1 MALAGVSNRSAL
13 ALILG
18 VGLLVFVPS
27 LFTRDPWNPDEPRA
41 TEVAREMAESGN
53 YLVPHLNGEPY
64 SDKPPVFYWLGS
76 GFWHLGFGLNSGR
89 MVSLLAS
96 LGTALVVYAIGRR
109 MHSSET
115 GLVAALVTLT
125 AQLFPF
131 IGKQGVLDPL
141 LACFT
146 TASIYCA
153 VAAFEGG
160 ERRGRWWL
168 AAYVLAALAFLTK
181 GPVGVAVPLLAA
193 AAYGLLCRR
202 VVARRSAAEDLRV
215 GDADHVARPSGAEGS
230 RVGDAGHSMGGWWHL
245 AGAALLVA
253 LVAAWLVPAC
263 IHGGKEYTNDILFQ
277 QTAQRMG
284 EEASHRQP
292 LYFYLLWSPL
302 FLLPW
307 TPLLALAFAWVFRG
321 GRDRAATLAAAW
333 FIAVFVFFTL
343 FSGKRER
350 YLLPLV
356 PAAGLLCG
364 RYFVA
369 VLRGEASPLRGHQ
382 GLWKASFVLLG
393 LIAIGLGAVALEPG
407 AVARR
412 FAKDPEVMAEVRAA
426 LTAGTLIGTGIAGI
440 AALALCFWGIRL
452 PRGAAGETRRVLTLV
467 AATLVLGLAVDLLAT
482 PIINR
487 FKSGRDLVEAAGPY
501 LRDADEVVL
510 YQSDYSG
517 VYNLFAR
524 RTRMPVVYEE
534 EELRQ
539 AVKPPRRVAVIAKEA
554 VADGLARTP
563 GLRQVARERVGHR
576 GLVVLANWR
585 P

>member
-1 MALAGVSNRSAL
+1 MAPANASTRGAL

-18 VGLLVFVPS
+18 AGLLIFVPS
-27 LFTRDPWNPDEPRA
+27 LVTRDPWNPDEPRA
-41 TEVAREMAESGN
+41 TEVAREMAASGN
-53 YLVPHLNGEPY
+53 YLVPHLNGAPY
-64 SDKPPVFYWLGS
+64 SDKPPVFYWLAS

-96 LGTALVVYAIGRR
+96 LGTAVLVYALGRR
-109 MHSSET
+109 THSPET

-125 AQLFPF
+125 VQLFPF

-168 AAYVLAALAFLTK
+168 AAYALAALAFLTK
-181 GPVGVAVPLLAA
+181 GPVGIAVPLLVA
-193 AAYGLLCRR
+193 AAYGVLRR
-202 VVARRSAAEDLRV
+202 
-215 GDADHVARPSGAEGS
+215 GAV
-230 RVGDAGHSMGGWWHL
+230 RKGGWWHL
-245 AGAALLVA
+245 AGAALLVGM
-253 LVAAWLVPAC
+253 VAAWLAPAC

-292 LYFYLLWSPL
+292 WYHYVAFSPGY
-302 FLLPW
+302 LLPW
-307 TPLLALAFAWVFRG
+307 TPLLVLALVWVFRTRRG
-321 GRDRAATLAAAW
+321 EGDRAAILGAAW
-333 FIAVFVFFTL
+333 FIAVLVFFSL

-356 PAAGLLCG
+356 PAVGLLCG
-364 RYFVA
+364 RYIVA
-369 VLRGEASPLRGHQ
+369 VIKGERSPLRGHQ

-393 LIAIGLGAVALEPG
+393 LIAIALGAVALEPG

-426 LTAGTLIGTGIAGI
+426 LTPGVLVGAGVSGLVMLG
-440 AALALCFWGIRL
+440 LCFWGIRL
-452 PRGAAGETRRVLTLV
+452 PRGGAGEMRRVLTL
-467 AATLVLGLAVDLLAT
+467 AGATLVLGLAVDLLAT

-487 FKSGRDLVEAAGPY
+487 FKTGRDLVEAAGPY
-501 LRDADEVVL
+501 LSDADEVIL

-524 RTRMPVVYEE
+524 RTRMPVLYKE
-534 EELRQ
+534 EELRH
-539 AVKPPRRVAVIAKEA
+539 ALRSPRRVAVIAKEGREVSA
-554 VADGLARTP
+554 RDLEKASGARVVA
-563 GLRQVARERVGHR
+563 QERVGHR
-576 GLVVLANWR
+576 RIVVLANWKA
-585 P
+585 PQAE